1 VRQSQDNQ
9 EVKKMSPREV
19 KMTTEEEALGEVVAL
34 NKEVLSEAARTLL
47 DEASLAACKMHLAH
61 SYSFCPAEYEEIM
74 QKMCLEATRLTDRD
88 REHLAK
94 IVRAGKAAASSID
107 PDDETPAGYRYW
119 RGDLHWYYEMISS
132 MVDEVLQD
140 ARWVEV
146 TRRLGLT
153 E

>member
-1 VRQSQDNQ
+1 
-9 EVKKMSPREV
+9 MSPREV
-19 KMTTEEEALGEVVAL
+19 KWTPAEEALGEVVTL
-34 NKEVLSEAARTLL
+34 NKEVLSEAARTILS
-47 DEASLAACKMHLAH
+47 EAYRT
-61 SYSFCPAEYEEIM
+61 SYAVNLSYNYSVQLEEYEEAM
-74 QKMCLEATRLTDRD
+74 QKMRLEATRLTDRD
-88 REHLAK
+88 RELLAE

-107 PDDETPAGYRYW
+107 PNDKTPAGYKVCRRDVRW
-119 RGDLHWYYEMISS
+119 HHEMISS